1 MKSSNVFISVL
12 CAVVI
17 GGMFMSN
24 SVLKQE
30 FEKIDL
36 SDAYKNYMS
45 IDHGAYAVLDIS
57 GSNGYPIQIV
67 QKDSSAIK
75 VLRSRLDHF
84 KKELRNDTLFVKFT
98 GSNVPLEQRFNSS
111 TPYGIIIESNTLS
124 TIISNNT
131 HNRVFD
137 FKDSD
142 LQVLLKGNSFMEMI
156 NCNVNTLEMDLE
168 DSSYINFVKQNK
180 VDSLD
185 LKMNDKSVASLQH
198 IEFKSLHHALSDSI
212 TMVLSKDA
220 FNKILK

>member
-1 MKSSNVFISVL
+1 MKRSNAFISIL

-36 SDAYKNYMS
+36 SDPYKNYIS
-45 IDHGAYAVLDIS
+45 IDHGSYSVLDIS

-67 QKDSSAIK
+67 QKDSSDIK

-84 KKELRNDTLFVKFT
+84 EKELRNDTLFVKFT
-98 GSNVPLEQRFNSS
+98 GSNVPLEQRYNSS
-111 TPYGIIIESNTLS
+111 TPYGIIIESNSLS

-137 FKDSD
+137 FNNTD
-142 LQVLLKGNSFMEMI
+142 LQIFLKGNSFMEMS

-168 DSSYINFVKQNK
+168 DSSYINFITQNK

-185 LKMNDKSVASLQH
+185 LKMNQKSVASLQH
-198 IEFKSLHHALSDSI
+198 IEFKSIHHSLSDSI
-212 TMVLSKDA
+212 TIVLSKDA